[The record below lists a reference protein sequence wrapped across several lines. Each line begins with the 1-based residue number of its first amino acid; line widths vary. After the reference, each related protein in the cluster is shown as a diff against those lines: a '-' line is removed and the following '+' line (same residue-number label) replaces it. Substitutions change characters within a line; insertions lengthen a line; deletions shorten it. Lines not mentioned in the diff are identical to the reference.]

1 MNFIHEITGKND
13 DVIKLYD
20 LTTLCSES
28 LTDNLNPCVVPVAIL
43 LYRVAC
49 KSKHNLED
57 RKLYN
62 PVTIQLLLNICLQL
76 DKTKYPQ
83 VISND
88 S

>member
-1 MNFIHEITGKND
+1 M
-13 DVIKLYD
+13 VKLYD
-20 LTTLCSES
+20 LTTLCSKS
-28 LTDNLNPCVVPVAIL
+28 LTDNLNPFAVPVAIL

-49 KSKHNLED
+49 KSKHNPED

-62 PVTIQLLLNICLQL
+62 PVTVQFLLNICLQL